1 MKAKHGGKESPEEF
15 LTAET
20 DAQEKGMTTMMTM
33 NMSALYADHKTADH
47 TVALSEDRRGR
58 QPGAI
63 VTATVLRTALVGVS
77 IYQSKAL
84 RQCASISLLF
94 LLLLLLWLFT
104 WLATGKSGKT
114 TTATASSE
122 TSIVAFDTT
131 HVPIS
136 NEAIDIT
143 HASTSNEAIDTTHAA
158 TSHEATNGTL
168 PLDVFE
174 TLSLLNDMT
183 VPNHVLDIDSFP
195 E

>member
-1 MKAKHGGKESPEEF
+1 MKATRSGKESPEEF

-20 DAQEKGMTTMMTM
+20 DAQERGMTTMMTM
-33 NMSALYADHKTADH
+33 NISTLYSDHKSADQTA
-47 TVALSEDRRGR
+47 ALSEERRSR

-63 VTATVLRTALVGVS
+63 VTATVVRTALVGVS

-84 RQCASISLLF
+84 RQCGSFSILF

-104 WLATGKSGKT
+104 WLATGKSGRT
-114 TTATASSE
+114 TTATASAE

-131 HVPIS
+131 HAPI
-136 NEAIDIT
+136 
-143 HASTSNEAIDTTHAA
+143 SNEAIDTTHAP
-158 TSHEATNGTL
+158 TSNEATNGTVL
-168 PLDVFE
+168 LDGFE